1 MINSVF
7 QPRKRFGQHFLH
19 DTLIIDKIIKTIS
32 PQKKETIVEIGPG
45 KGALTIPLAK
55 LAIKLHAI
63 ELDNDLSVMLKK
75 RFRNNSIVKII
86 QADALDFNFSALG
99 NNLRIIGNLPYNIS
113 TPLMFKLTKYRD
125 HIKDQHFMLQK
136 EVVDRL
142 IAKPGNKNYGRL
154 TVMLGTYLDITS
166 LFEVQPN
173 AFKPPPKVNSAVV
186 RMTSKPLNQIIIKD
200 LKKLSSIV
208 TLAFSQRRKMLSNAL
223 KNEVLASDM
232 EAVGIDPK
240 LRAEQVPI
248 KSWSFLA
255 NHLTNQKTY

>member
-1 MINSVF
+1 
-7 QPRKRFGQHFLH
+7 
-19 DTLIIDKIIKTIS
+19 
-32 PQKKETIVEIGPG
+32 
-45 KGALTIPLAK
+45 
-55 LAIKLHAI
+55 
-63 ELDNDLSVMLKK
+63 
-75 RFRNNSIVKII
+75 
-86 QADALDFNFSALG
+86 
-99 NNLRIIGNLPYNIS
+99 
-113 TPLMFKLTKYRD
+113 
-125 HIKDQHFMLQK
+125 MLQK
-136 EVVDRL
+136 EVVDRM
-142 IAKPGNKNYGRL
+142 IAEPGNKNYGRL
-154 TVMLGTYLDITS
+154 TVMLGTYLDVTS

-186 RMTSKPLNQIIIKD
+186 RMTLKPLNQIVIKD

>member
-63 ELDNDLSVMLKK
+63 ELDNDLSVILKK

-113 TPLMFKLTKYRD
+113 TPLMFKLAQYRD

-142 IAKPGNKNYGRL
+142 IAEPG
-154 TVMLGTYLDITS
+154 
-166 LFEVQPN
+166 Q
-173 AFKPPPKVNSAVV
+173 
-186 RMTSKPLNQIIIKD
+186 Q
-200 LKKLSSIV
+200 
-208 TLAFSQRRKMLSNAL
+208 
-223 KNEVLASDM
+223 
-232 EAVGIDPK
+232 K
-240 LRAEQVPI
+240 LR
-248 KSWSFLA
+248 S
-255 NHLTNQKTY
+255 TYCNVRYVFRHYIAL